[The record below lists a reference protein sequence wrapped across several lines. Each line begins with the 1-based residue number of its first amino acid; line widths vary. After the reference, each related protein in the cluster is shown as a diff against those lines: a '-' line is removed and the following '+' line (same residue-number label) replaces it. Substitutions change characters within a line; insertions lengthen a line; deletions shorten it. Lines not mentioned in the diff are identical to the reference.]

1 MKVDQIFNFVEANK
15 IKCYEEKVND
25 FTLEKHMKKI
35 SEGHNVC
42 CAPTLDQI
50 ILYRGN
56 WHYAVSHPGKLQVG
70 I

>member
-1 MKVDQIFNFVEANK
+1 MLR
-15 IKCYEEKVND
+15 EKVND
-25 FTLEKHMKKI
+25 FITLEKHMKKI